1 MQMLNTTVATTSEEQ
16 EKQLV
21 ALLDHDHMPTHIAII
36 MDGNGRWAKQRGLS
50 VHQGHQAGREAVQ
63 RTLQACVQLGIKYL
77 TVYAF
82 STENWNRPPSE
93 VSFLMKLLERA
104 IDDQLHELKRN
115 GIRVRVIGRLDEKI
129 PVTLIAKI
137 KQVIEETKHN
147 RKLTFTVALNYG
159 GRAEI
164 IDAARKLAC
173 ESAAGRLDPRAISEE
188 NFHNFLYTNGTPDP
202 DLVIRTGGE
211 MRLSNF
217 LLWQLAYAE
226 FVATP
231 VYWPDFDKRELIRA
245 IIEYQQ
251 RERRFGG
258 RHGNDQSHA

>member
-1 MQMLNTTVATTSEEQ
+1 MPTLTRNAEEQ
-16 EKQLV
+16 ILLAQLDR
-21 ALLDHDHMPTHIAII
+21 ARMPTHIAII

-50 VHQGHQAGREAVQ
+50 VHQGHQAGREAVK
-63 RTLQACVQLGIKYL
+63 RTLRACLQLGIKYL

-82 STENWNRPPSE
+82 STENWRRPQSE
-93 VSFLMKLLERA
+93 VSFLMKLLEQA
-104 IDDQLHELKRN
+104 IEDELEELKRN

-129 PVTLIAKI
+129 PQTLLRKI
-137 KQVIEETKHN
+137 ERVIEETKQN
-147 RKLTFTVALNYG
+147 RKLTFTVAINYG

-164 IDAARKLAC
+164 IDAARKLAT
-173 ESAAGRLDPRAISEE
+173 EAAAGRLDPRSITEE

-202 DLVIRTGGE
+202 DLIIRTGGE

-226 FVATP
+226 FVSTP

-245 IIEYQQ
+245 ILEYQQ

-258 RHGNDQSHA
+258 RNGGS